1 VALGLSVLTGLLFGL
16 APALR
21 ATRVDLT
28 PSLKQVS
35 AGSVW
40 SAARAAPVRMRLSQ
54 MLVVAQV
61 ALSLLLL
68 VAAGLFLRT
77 LSNLHAIELGFNR
90 ENVLLLDVNPR
101 AAGYKRPALNRLYGD
116 LMDRL
121 GQIPGVRAVSMANR
135 PLLSGSGSYALV
147 NVPGVDPPA
156 GATPSVKAPASPGDL
171 PANMAGVFVVGPRFF
186 ETMQIPLI
194 SGREFQER
202 DGAGAPQVA
211 VVNQQFVALFGL
223 ENPVGRTLTLGR
235 PTSQYEIVGV
245 VGDAL
250 FLSLKEDPRP
260 MVYVSSLIRTPEQAT
275 YLVRAAGNPLDHA
288 NTVRKVVHQI
298 DPRLAV
304 SNLKTQAA
312 HINQAISREIT
323 LARLCTIFAL
333 LALVIACVG
342 LYGTV
347 AFSVERRTAEIGI
360 RTALGAQRP
369 RILWLVLRDVFLL
382 GLAGLAVGMPAVVV
396 GSRYVESFLFGI
408 EPNDPLVTAIAVVV
422 LLAAAL
428 IAGYVPARRASRIDP
443 MVALRH
449 E

>member
-1 VALGLSVLTGLLFGL
+1 
-16 APALR
+16 
-21 ATRVDLT
+21 
-28 PSLKQVS
+28 
-35 AGSVW
+35 
-40 SAARAAPVRMRLSQ
+40 
-54 MLVVAQV
+54 
-61 ALSLLLL
+61 
-68 VAAGLFLRT
+68 
-77 LSNLHAIELGFNR
+77 
-90 ENVLLLDVNPR
+90 
-101 AAGYKRPALNRLYGD
+101 
-116 LMDRL
+116 
-121 GQIPGVRAVSMANR
+121 
-135 PLLSGSGSYALV
+135 
-147 NVPGVDPPA
+147 
-156 GATPSVKAPASPGDL
+156 
-171 PANMAGVFVVGPRFF
+171 
-186 ETMQIPLI
+186 
-194 SGREFQER
+194 
-202 DGAGAPQVA
+202 
-211 VVNQQFVALFGL
+211 
-223 ENPVGRTLTLGR
+223 VGRTLTLGR